1 MTEHLRLVRRG
12 WWILL
17 LAAVGGAA
25 CALLV
30 TGQMP
35 VRYAAAVSLMV
46 DQRGSADPLSQQ
58 RVKSYARLVTSRRV
72 LQEVATAERLDPAT
86 LDVRSEVV
94 PGTVL
99 LRAIVT
105 DGDPDRAARVANRIG
120 GELSGLIHTL
130 ERRTAIGVTVI
141 DRATPPANPVSPRP
155 PLNVAAGIL
164 LGLVFAYGLLMLR
177 SRLDTTITDSDD
189 LAAATGAPTLGVV
202 GRDRR
207 RPLIVAGGQ
216 AEAFRALRT
225 NLRFVGEDGGPR
237 SLLVTS
243 CGPGEG
249 KSTLAINLALAVAG
263 TGRRVA
269 LVDADLRRPSVA
281 RHLGLETRSM
291 GLTDVL
297 AGSARLA
304 EALQRRPDLDVLP
317 GGPIPA
323 DPGELAGSPGMR
335 RVIADLAADHDLV
348 VVDAPPLLPVSDA
361 VVLATACDGVLLV
374 TRAGRTRRESLAQA
388 VARLT
393 RVDARLVGGVLNFA
407 PVRPRSPYPEER
419 ARTGGFR

>member
-17 LAAVGGAA
+17 VAALGGAA

-30 TGQMP
+30 TGSMP

-46 DQRGSADPLSQQ
+46 DQKGSADPLSQQ

-72 LQEVATAERLDPAT
+72 LLEVAVAEHLDPAA

-105 DGDPDRAARVANRIG
+105 DGDPHRAARVANRIG

-130 ERRTAIGVTVI
+130 EKRSAIGVTVV
-141 DRATPPANPVSPRP
+141 DQATPPTRPVSPRP
-155 PLNVAAGIL
+155 LVNVAAGIL
-164 LGLVFAYGLLMLR
+164 LALVFAYGFLMLR
-177 SRLDTTITDSDD
+177 SRLDTTIADSDD
-189 LAAATGAPTLGVV
+189 LAEVTGAPTLGVI

-207 RPLIVAGGQ
+207 RPLIVTGVR

-225 NLRFVGEDGGPR
+225 NLRFVGVDGRPR

-243 CGPGEG
+243 CDTGEG
-249 KSTLAINLALAVAG
+249 KSTLAINLALAVAR
-263 TGRRVA
+263 TGLRVA
-269 LVDADLRRPSVA
+269 LVDADLRRPSLA
-281 RHLGLETRSM
+281 AHLGLDPRSM

-297 AGSARLA
+297 AGSARLP
-304 EALQRRPDLDVLP
+304 EALQRRHDLDVLP
-317 GGPIPA
+317 SGRIPA
-323 DPGELAGSPGMR
+323 NPSELAGSPGMR
-335 RVIADLAADHDLV
+335 RVLSDLTADHDLV
-348 VVDAPPLLPVSDA
+348 VVDAPPLLPVTDA
-361 VVLATACDGVLLV
+361 AVLATACDGVLLV
-374 TRAGRTRRESLAQA
+374 ARAGRARRESLAQA
-388 VARLT
+388 VAQLA
-393 RVDARLVGGVLNFA
+393 RVNAQLVGGVLNFA
-407 PVRPRSPYPEER
+407 PVRPRSPYPEDR
-419 ARTGGFR
+419 APRRAFR

>member
-1 MTEHLRLVRRG
+1 MTEHLGLVRRG

-30 TGQMP
+30 TGYMP

-46 DQRGSADPLSQQ
+46 DQKGSADPLSQQ

-72 LQEVATAERLDPAT
+72 LREVAVAEHLDPAT

-105 DGDPDRAARVANRIG
+105 DGDPERAARLANRIG

-130 ERRTAIGVTVI
+130 ERRAAIGVTVI
-141 DRATPPANPVSPRP
+141 DRATPPADPVSPRP
-155 PLNVAAGIL
+155 PVNVAAGIL

-177 SRLDTTITDSDD
+177 SRLDTTISDGDD
-189 LAAATGAPTLGVV
+189 LAAAAGAPTLGVV

-207 RPLIVAGGQ
+207 RPLVVTGAR

-225 NLRFVGEDGGPR
+225 NLRFVGVDGGPR

-243 CGPGEG
+243 CGTGEG
-249 KSTLAINLALAVAG
+249 KSTLAINLAVAVAQ

-269 LVDADLRRPSVA
+269 LVDADLRRPSLA
-281 RHLGLETRSM
+281 GYLGLDTRSM

-297 AGSARLA
+297 AGSARVP
-304 EALQRRPDLDVLP
+304 EALQRRHDLDVLP
-317 GGPIPA
+317 SGRVPA
-323 DPGELAGSPGMR
+323 DPGELAGSPGMH
-335 RVIADLAADHDLV
+335 RVLSELATDHDLV
-348 VVDAPPLLPVSDA
+348 VVDAPPLLPVTDA
-361 VVLATACDGVLLV
+361 CLLATACDGVLLV
-374 TRAGRTRRESLAQA
+374 ARAGRTRRESLAQA

-407 PVRPRSPYPEER
+407 PVGLRSPYPEER
-419 ARTGGFR
+419 ARRTSFR

>member
-25 CALLV
+25 GALLV
-30 TGQMP
+30 TGHMP

-72 LQEVATAERLDPAT
+72 LKEVATAERLDPAT

-155 PLNVAAGIL
+155 PLNVTAGIL

-177 SRLDTTITDSDD
+177 SRLDTTIADSDD
-189 LAAATGAPTLGVV
+189 LAAAAGAPTLGVV
-202 GRDRR
+202 GRSRR
-207 RPLIVAGGQ
+207 RPLIADGH

-225 NLRFVGEDGGPR
+225 NLRFVGADGGPR

-243 CGPGEG
+243 CGSGEG

-281 RHLGLETRSM
+281 RLLGLEGRSM

-297 AGSARLA
+297 AGSARLP
-304 EALQRRPDLDVLP
+304 EVLQRRQDLDVLP
-317 GGPIPA
+317 GGPVPA

-335 RVIADLAADHDLV
+335 RLIADLAADHDLV

-374 TRAGRTRRESLAQA
+374 ARAGRTRRESLAQA

-419 ARTGGFR
+419 ARPAGFR